1 MIISL
6 LNLKE
11 KIVLEKYYIFLSF
24 SFFLLIGFR
33 YCGYDFFSYE
43 NIFDNIK
50 NGNDVFG
57 VEFGF
62 IALSNISNT
71 YRHLLVFMALLTVI
85 SHLAFIYKTSDN
97 PLFSLFLLSGTLLL
111 PTFMGQM
118 RQGVALGF
126 VAISFCYYSNK
137 NFKLALVSFILAFL
151 FHFSSLLSL
160 LFLFIPK
167 QIKGFKYYFLMVILS
182 IFAFQFLQP
191 VVFKIINLFPNLVY
205 FDKLIGYSDN
215 DDVKLGFNTAII
227 IRIFILSLGYH
238 YRNLIKNVY
247 FPHMLNIYL
256 FSIILYLTLGPI
268 IPQLGGRGALYFS
281 YFDLIIIPAIIS
293 AAVGYKKTII
303 LFAFVLLTFLR
314 IFQFFHDDF
323 NRDVY
328 VPYFMYL

>member
-6 LNLKE
+6 INLKE
-11 KIVLEKYYIFLSF
+11 KIIIEKYYFFLSF
-24 SFFLLIGFR
+24 FFFLLIGFR

-43 NIFDNIK
+43 SIYDNIK
-50 NGNDVFG
+50 DGSDVIG

-62 IALSNISNT
+62 FTLCNLSSSFR
-71 YRHLLVFMALLTVI
+71 YLLIFMALLTVI
-85 SHLAFIYKTSDN
+85 PHLTFIYKTSDN

-126 VAISFCYYSNK
+126 VAVSFFYYSNK
-137 NFKLALVSFILAFL
+137 NYKFAILSFIVAFL

-160 LFLFIPK
+160 LFLFLPK
-167 QIKGFKYYFLMVILS
+167 KVKSFKYYFLIVLIS

-191 VVFKIINLFPNLVY
+191 FVFKFINLFPNLVY
-205 FDKLIGYSDN
+205 FDKLVGYSDN

-227 IRIFILSLGYH
+227 IRIFVLFLGFY
-238 YRNLIKNVY
+238 YRNTIENKY

-256 FSIILYLTLGPI
+256 FSIVLYLAIGPI

-293 AAVGYKKTII
+293 AAAGYKKIII
-303 LFAFVLLTFLR
+303 LFAFVLLTFFR
-314 IFQFFHDDF
+314 ILQFFNDDF
-323 NRDVY
+323 NSSVY